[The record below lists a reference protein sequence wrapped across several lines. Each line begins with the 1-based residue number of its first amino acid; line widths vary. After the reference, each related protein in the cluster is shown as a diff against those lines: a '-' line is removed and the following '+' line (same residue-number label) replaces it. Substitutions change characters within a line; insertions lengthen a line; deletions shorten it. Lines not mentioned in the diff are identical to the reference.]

1 MSQSNSI
8 SDLGGLL
15 GLSGTGSDSAALQ
28 QMFDSLGVEG
38 KTFADLLDSEFTQ
51 LLDID
56 PELLEQGLNLEEL
69 SPEAEDS
76 LLPLLAL
83 MGGKNLP
90 HEGKSEGTESLAL
103 LTDNGKKN
111 LQQALKAI
119 ETRLV
124 DQSMAP
130 ESGKTLLMPAT
141 NKGEDI
147 SEEFLQQLQLSA
159 NKVMQASS
167 SVSQSVTQL
176 GAVQP
181 NNPQPLLANQLTPVP
196 VAQTLQTP
204 PGQPGWDVEV
214 GQRLIW
220 MVGNEVKSAEIKLN
234 PAELGPMEVKVRTE
248 GEKVQISIQVQN
260 APVREAIEQ
269 SLSRLREAFSGQGM
283 DLLNV
288 NVSQQGFSQHEQRGE
303 QAEAHDRFLDSGMEG
318 TDAGEATDVKVTT
331 GQGLVDYYI

>member
-1 MSQSNSI
+1 MSQSISI

-15 GLSGTGSDSAALQ
+15 GLSGTGSDPATLQ
-28 QMFDSLGVEG
+28 QVFDSLGVEG

-51 LLDID
+51 LLDLD

-69 SPEAEDS
+69 STEAEDS
-76 LLPLLAL
+76 FLPLLAL
-83 MGGKNLP
+83 MSGKDLP
-90 HEGKSEGTESLAL
+90 LEGKSEGTESLAL

-111 LQQALKAI
+111 LMQALKAI
-119 ETRLV
+119 ETRLA
-124 DQSMAP
+124 DQSMDP
-130 ESGKTLLMPAT
+130 ESGKPLLMSAT
-141 NKGEDI
+141 SKGEDI

-159 NKVMQASS
+159 NKVMQASP

-176 GAVQP
+176 GPIQL
-181 NNPQPLLANQLTPVP
+181 NSPQTLMQSPLPPVP
-196 VAQTLQTP
+196 VTQTVQTP
-204 PGQPGWDVEV
+204 PGQPGWDAQV

-248 GEKVQISIQVQN
+248 GEKVQVSIQVQH

-269 SLSRLREAFSGQGM
+269 SLPRLREAFSGQGM

-288 NVSQQGFSQHEQRGE
+288 NVSQQGFSQHDQRGE
-303 QAEAHDRFLDSGMEG
+303 QAETHDRFLDSGIEG
-318 TDAGEATDVKVTT
+318 IDAGEVTDVKVSAS
-331 GQGLVDYYI
+331 QGLVDYYI

>member
-1 MSQSNSI
+1 MSQSVSF

-15 GLSGTGSDSAALQ
+15 GLSGTGTESANLQ
-28 QMFDSLGVEG
+28 QVFDTLGLEG
-38 KTFADLLDSEFTQ
+38 KTFADLLDTEFAQ
-51 LLDID
+51 LLD

-90 HEGKSEGTESLAL
+90 QEGENEQPGSLAL
-103 LTDNGKKN
+103 LTDGGKKN
-111 LQQALKAI
+111 LEQALKAI
-119 ETRLV
+119 ESRLSG
-124 DQSMAP
+124 QSSELEA
-130 ESGKTLLMPAT
+130 GKPVLLNSST
-141 NKGEDI
+141 DGKDI

-181 NNPQPLLANQLTPVP
+181 NNPQTLMQSQLSPVP
-196 VAQTLQTP
+196 VTQTVQTP
-204 PGQPGWDVEV
+204 PGQPGWDVQV

-220 MVGNEVKSAEIKLN
+220 MVGNEIKSAAIKLN

-269 SLSRLREAFSGQGM
+269 SLPRLREALNGQGM

-303 QAEAHDRFLDSGMEG
+303 QAETHDRFLDSGMDG
-318 TDAGEATDVKVTT
+318 ADSTEATDVKVTT
-331 GQGLVDYYI
+331 SQGLVDYYI

>member
-1 MSQSNSI
+1 MSQSVSF

-15 GLSGTGSDSAALQ
+15 GLSGKGTDSASLQ
-28 QMFDSLGVEG
+28 QVFDTLGLEG
-38 KTFADLLDSEFTQ
+38 KTFSDLLDTEFVQ
-51 LLDID
+51 FLD
-56 PELLEQGLNLEEL
+56 PALLEQGLNLEEL

-90 HEGKSEGTESLAL
+90 LEGGNEQAGSLAL
-103 LTDNGKKN
+103 LTDGDKKN
-111 LQQALKAI
+111 LEQALKAI
-119 ETRLV
+119 ESRLSN
-124 DQSMAP
+124 QSADL
-130 ESGKTLLMPAT
+130 ETGKPVLLASST
-141 NKGEDI
+141 DGKDI

-176 GAVQP
+176 GPVQL
-181 NNPQPLLANQLTPVP
+181 NSPQSLMQNQLTPVP
-196 VAQTLQTP
+196 VTQTVQTP
-204 PGQPGWDVEV
+204 PGQAGWDIQV

-269 SLSRLREAFSGQGM
+269 SLPRLREAFSGQGM

-303 QAEAHDRFLDSGMEG
+303 QAETHDRFLDSGMDG
-318 TDAGEATDVKVTT
+318 ADSGEATDVKVTT
-331 GQGLVDYYI
+331 TQGLVDYYI

>member
-1 MSQSNSI
+1 MSQSVSF
-8 SDLGGLL
+8 SDLGSLL
-15 GLSGTGSDSAALQ
+15 GLSGTGSESATLQ
-28 QMFDSLGVEG
+28 QVFDTLGVEG
-38 KTFADLLDSEFTQ
+38 KTFADLLDTEFAQ
-51 LLDID
+51 LLD

-83 MGGKNLP
+83 MGGKSLP
-90 HEGKSEGTESLAL
+90 LEGENEKVGSLAL
-103 LTDNGKKN
+103 LSDSGKKN
-111 LQQALKAI
+111 LEQALKTI
-119 ETRLV
+119 ESRLSS
-124 DQSMAP
+124 QSLDV
-130 ESGKTLLMPAT
+130 ESGKPVLLPAST
-141 NKGEDI
+141 EGKDI
-147 SEEFLQQLQLSA
+147 SEEFLQQLQLSSS
-159 NKVMQASS
+159 KVMQASP

-181 NNPQPLLANQLTPVP
+181 NSPQALMQSQLPP
-196 VAQTLQTP
+196 VAVTQTVQTP
-204 PGQPGWDVEV
+204 PGQPGWDAQV

-248 GEKVQISIQVQN
+248 GEKVQISIQVHN

-269 SLSRLREAFSGQGM
+269 SLPRLREAFSGQGM

-303 QAEAHDRFLDSGMEG
+303 QAETHDRFLDSGMEG
-318 TDAGEATDVKVTT
+318 SDTGEVTDVKVTT
-331 GQGLVDYYI
+331 SEGLVDYYI